1 MGLSVG
7 EGDQES
13 CALSEAKR
21 AGWAGVREE
30 CSVSSQQ
37 GQKVSVVLIVFF
49 PSSEHGN
56 NIRQH
61 GNTAWQGNTK

>member
-49 PSSEHGN
+49 PEL
-56 NIRQH
+56 
-61 GNTAWQGNTK
+61 